1 MNSPPNTL
9 LPELEQLLASRS
21 PQVAE
26 NIRRVVRDVRPCV
39 RLRSQRIGDKPLRG
53 GMLDRLLRRP
63 RPSPLLPAIASKFGG
78 LPYFESEAELEGGC
92 FLGQVNFADATRA
105 LKENGFPI
113 PAGMPERGLL
123 AVDIPKKGSGG
134 RTRWYPSPRPR
145 DASTFEVD
153 AVAKYE
159 TAINF
164 EGSWS
169 LRGLEWF
176 DAVPEQDAE
185 LWEYM
190 NDLEIAGVDVDA
202 HGGHKLFGHANEAL
216 NDHYGLMSISGRG
229 NSIRDYAL
237 IWRIDYDNP
246 AGFSWGTNLLYVV
259 IHRDDLARGSFENAI
274 VIGANA

>member
-1 MNSPPNTL
+1 MHSPPNTS
-9 LPELEQLLASRS
+9 LPELEPLLASRA

-39 RLRSQRIGDKPLRG
+39 RLLSQRIGNKPLRG

-63 RPSPLLPAIASKFGG
+63 RPSPVLPATASKFGG
-78 LPYFESEAELEGGC
+78 LPYFENAAELAGAC

-105 LKENGFPI
+105 LTEQGFPI
-113 PAGMPERGLL
+113 PVGMPERGLL
-123 AVDIPKKGSGG
+123 AVDIFSNGLGG
-134 RTRWYPSPRPR
+134 RTRWYPSPRSRP
-145 DASTFEVD
+145 ATTLEID

-169 LRGLEWF
+169 LRGLDWF
-176 DAVPEQDAE
+176 DAVPDQDYE
-185 LWEYM
+185 LWEYL

-202 HGGHKLFGHANEAL
+202 HGEHKLFGHANEAL
-216 NDHYGLMSISGRG
+216 NDHYGLASMPGRS

-246 AGFSWGTNLLYVV
+246 AGFSWGSNVLYVV
-259 IHRDDLARGSFENAI
+259 IHRDDLARGAFENAI
-274 VIGANA
+274 LIGANA